1 MSKQVCKTGAWSCH
15 ACRGNCRTRCR
26 CIDGGFNPEL
36 VKRAGFDGILEIPR
50 IPPPEEMIIPRA
62 LIPFSQRNRSRDCSE
77 FLVFYEND
85 ENFADLLHRPQAYAE
100 DLKRFPGMISPDCSL
115 YRDMPLCLQIV
126 NTYRNRAVGHYFR
139 RLGMNVIPNVR
150 WGDERSYEADFLPEK
165 FAFLGVPE
173 NSIVAVGTYG
183 CIKSRE
189 NREYFRAGLAAML
202 ETLKPRIVLVY
213 GAMPESVFGPFAGA
227 ARFVRYP
234 DWISSRKGGR

>member
-1 MSKQVCKTGAWSCH
+1 MVLPCMPRKPPDTVQMHRRRFQPRTGQTG
-15 ACRGNCRTRCR
+15 RIRRDFGNPAHPAA
-26 CIDGGFNPEL
+26 GGDDHSPGADSVFTAEPEP
-36 VKRAGFDGILEIPR
+36 GFFR
-50 IPPPEEMIIPRA
+50 IPG
-62 LIPFSQRNRSRDCSE
+62 
-77 FLVFYEND
+77 FYEND

-234 DWISSRKGGR
+234 DWIRSRKGGR